1 MDLKF
6 AKKWGDRN
14 LTIKVT
20 NKVCGRVDIHKNI
33 SREEIS
39 WIACNSNLEVEVLE
53 LSLEK
58 KRKPRLK
65 EE

>member
-1 MDLKF
+1 MDPKF